1 MCGGGGETVAVGV
14 VEDERSTLNSNHLI
28 YCESMV
34 VYHYGLQLIVLP
46 CLAANSQFMLP
57 KDNSTKDQNFILFF
71 DDRTSKLPLYNSLV
85 EKRSFLG
92 YWGLLKIK
100 RFFK

>member
-1 MCGGGGETVAVGV
+1 MCRGGGETLAVGV

-85 EKRSFLG
+85 EKGHF
-92 YWGLLKIK
+92 
-100 RFFK
+100 